1 MNTLTLDLSREESS
15 VSPAASGV
23 SGLRIALTVSI
34 LLGPLAWLVCRAIS
48 DRFTG
53 SGQGWILL
61 ACCVIGF
68 ELVWLTYGLIVLV
81 RKGLATL

>member
-1 MNTLTLDLSREESS
+1 MNTLTLDINSEESV

-23 SGLRIALTVSI
+23 SGLRVALVVSI

-48 DRFTG
+48 DRFIG
-53 SGQGWILL
+53 SGQGWLLL